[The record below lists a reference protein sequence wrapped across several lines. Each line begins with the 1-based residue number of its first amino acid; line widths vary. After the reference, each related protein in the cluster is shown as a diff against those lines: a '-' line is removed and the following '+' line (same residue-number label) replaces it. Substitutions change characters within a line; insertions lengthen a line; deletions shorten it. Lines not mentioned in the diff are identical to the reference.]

1 MTEQALDQPNEKH
14 LQMLNEFGKRFMD
27 LKAYFLRLNLPGD
40 NVRLAVERLDDG
52 FLRAREAIFALP
64 MVTTPLEDDKV
75 PSEPVVPTEP
85 PLVA

>member
-1 MTEQALDQPNEKH
+1 MTEQALEQPSEKH
-14 LQMLNEFGKRFMD
+14 LEMLNEFGKRFME
-27 LKAYFLRLNLPGD
+27 LKAYFLRLNLPGE

-52 FLRAREAIFALP
+52 FLRAREAIFSLP

-75 PSEPVVPTEP
+75 PGETVPPTEP